1 MNFFI
6 QKEEN
11 RLNLKMKKNLIL
23 RKMYYVSN
31 KRETV
36 PLVYL
41 DNVRK
46 RPVSYF

>member
-1 MNFFI
+1 
-6 QKEEN
+6 
-11 RLNLKMKKNLIL
+11 
-23 RKMYYVSN
+23 MYYVSN